1 MEIRDKRANAPRWLL
16 FAVACSLFLIF
27 AIGAMGLFG
36 VPGSTG
42 GTSNSQQQTSGS
54 PQPSN
59 EIQDGHTRE
68 NTTGYGRKE

>member
-1 MEIRDKRANAPRWLL
+1 MEIRDKRANAPGWLL
-16 FAVACSLFLIF
+16 FAVACSLFLIL
-27 AIGAMGLFG
+27 AIGARRCS